1 MYSDFG
7 PSGICPLPPPQKK
20 KTAPLIGPLLSGSK
34 QNRNLSDYEFLTTE
48 FLYSV
53 HFHNFLMG
61 YSGMPGLKRNQ
72 GYRGTLIKII

>member
-1 MYSDFG
+1 MS
-7 PSGICPLPPPQKK
+7 PSPPTPPKKK

-34 QNRNLSDYEFLTTE
+34 QNRNLSLQADYEFLTTE

-61 YSGMPGLKRNQ
+61 YTGMPGLKRNQ
-72 GYRGTLIKII
+72 GY